1 MSEVSTE
8 QAMASAHAALK
19 EHFGYDCFRPGQET
33 LVEAILSGR
42 DCLGVMPTGA
52 GKSICYQIPGVVLP
66 GLTLVVSP
74 LVSLMGDQV
83 RALLDA
89 GVRGSY
95 LNSTLTPG
103 QQNTVM
109 RRALAGTYDIMY
121 VAPERLSDPRFVEFA
136 SQRTFPLLPSTKRT
150 AFPSGARI
158 FARRTWVSGS
168 SSPHCLSVPSLPR
181 LPQRQPK
188 RCERTSFRCWACK
201 ARKRW

>member
-1 MSEVSTE
+1 MTE
-8 QAMASAHAALK
+8 ESNEGAMDAARAALK
-19 EHFGYDCFRPGQET
+19 EHFGYDGFRPGQET
-33 LVEAILSGR
+33 LVGAVLSGR

-103 QQNTVM
+103 QQGTVM
-109 RRALAGTYDIMY
+109 RRALTGAYDIMY
-121 VAPERLSDPRFVEFA
+121 VAPERLADSRFIEFA
-136 SQRTFPLLPSTKRT
+136 SQANIPLI
-150 AFPSGARI
+150 AIDEAHC
-158 FARRTWVSGS
+158 VSQWG
-168 SSPHCLSVPSLPR
+168 
-181 LPQRQPK
+181 
-188 RCERTSFRCWACK
+188 
-201 ARKRW
+201 

>member
-1 MSEVSTE
+1 MGAV
-8 QAMASAHAALK
+8 
-19 EHFGYDCFRPGQET
+19 
-33 LVEAILSGR
+33 LSGR

-103 QQNTVM
+103 QQGTVM
-109 RRALAGTYDIMY
+109 RRALTGAYDIMY
-121 VAPERLSDPRFVEFA
+121 VAPERLADSRFIEFA
-136 SQRTFPLLPSTKRT
+136 SSGKHSPNRYSMKLI
-150 AFPSGARI
+150 AFRSGVRI
-158 FARRTWVSGS
+158 FALLPGNSEFIDACR
-168 SSPHCLSVPSLPR
+168 SVPLLRR
-181 LPQRQPK
+181 LRQQQQK
-188 RCERTSFRCWACK
+188 RFAKTLFRCWVCAIPL
-201 ARKRW
+201 RWLPGLIAPTSILPLSSCPQNASWHVSLHTL

>member
-1 MSEVSTE
+1 MTE
-8 QAMASAHAALK
+8 ESNEGAMDAARAALK
-19 EHFGYDCFRPGQET
+19 EHFGYDGFRPGQET
-33 LVEAILSGR
+33 LVGAVLSGR

-103 QQNTVM
+103 QQGTVM
-109 RRALAGTYDIMY
+109 RRALAGAYDIMY
-121 VAPERLSDPRFVEFA
+121 VAPERLADSRLSSLRFAVGSGFSPCLPGNRRIHRRSAEASHCCGAYGNSNRKGSRRYCFA
-136 SQRTFPLLPSTKRT
+136 V
-150 AFPSGARI
+150 G
-158 FARRTWVSGS
+158 FAQSRYGGYRV
-168 SSPHCLSVPSLPR
+168 
-181 LPQRQPK
+181 
-188 RCERTSFRCWACK
+188 
-201 ARKRW
+201 